1 MTELLHSYL
10 TMIDADI
17 DYLVLGCSHYPYLI
31 PQIKEIL
38 PNHIQII
45 DSGEAV
51 ANKPRVFTRKVGT
64 TTEKIV
70 DLLSIP
76 MQIQKY

>member
-1 MTELLHSYL
+1 
-10 TMIDADI
+10 MIADI

-38 PNHIQII
+38 QNHIQII

-51 ANKPRVFTRKVGT
+51 AKQTRVFYKKKSGLQQK
-64 TTEKIV
+64 KIV

-76 MQIQKY
+76 MQIKSIKRF

>member
-1 MTELLHSYL
+1 
-10 TMIDADI
+10 
-17 DYLVLGCSHYPYLI
+17 VLGCSHYPYLI
-31 PQIKEIL
+31 PQIKKSFKTISKSF
-38 PNHIQII
+38 

-51 ANKPRVFTRKVGT
+51 AKQTESFTRKSQGQQ
-64 TTEKIV
+64 EKIV

>member
-1 MTELLHSYL
+1 
-10 TMIDADI
+10 MIDADI

-51 ANKPRVFTRKVGT
+51 VNKPRVFYKKSRDYNRK
-64 TTEKIV
+64 K
-70 DLLSIP
+70 
-76 MQIQKY
+76 